1 MRWRTEPP
9 QHARLSKQLVTPNP
23 SFVGGEDSDHEAYK
37 TSSVKIRPDMFRTRC
52 VKFLSLDLGPA
63 AFLHWLELS
72 DRETEGPSEMAV
84 HHLAGP

>member
-1 MRWRTEPP
+1 M
-9 QHARLSKQLVTPNP
+9 L
-23 SFVGGEDSDHEAYK
+23 
-37 TSSVKIRPDMFRTRC
+37 RTRC

-72 DRETEGPSEMAV
+72 DRKAEGPGVMVV